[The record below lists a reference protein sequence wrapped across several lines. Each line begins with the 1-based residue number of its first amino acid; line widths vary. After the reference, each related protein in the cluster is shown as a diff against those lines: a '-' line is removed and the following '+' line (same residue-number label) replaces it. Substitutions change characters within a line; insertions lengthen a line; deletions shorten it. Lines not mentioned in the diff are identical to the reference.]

1 MKVVVSN
8 VIKIGVIYVRISCF
22 KLLNST
28 VRPRED
34 IILFDKNCLAHPK
47 MLFISQGAAN
57 VIYNTSVLHRLS
69 SRLDSETTNR
79 ICLTIEELVN

>member
-1 MKVVVSN
+1 MVSESN
-8 VIKIGVIYVRISCF
+8 FAHFWMSKIF
-22 KLLNST
+22 LD
-28 VRPRED
+28 EQ
-34 IILFDKNCLAHPK
+34 DKNCLAHPK

-69 SRLDSETTNR
+69 SKLDSETTNR